1 MKDIKVKEKIKT
13 GVKTIDKSVVWTSNV
28 KDFVSDIRDRSNMIN
43 DDKTSNVEYADNK
56 IEFMVDKS
64 KNVTIIGSNKIFTK
78 TKDRMVDNYKNK
90 KKSKIKNDIE
100 KEIKEQTVKQ
110 AKNIPKNIER
120 AREFAIKSKQVAQVT
135 IKTTATIAKKI
146 TKAII
151 ASTKVL
157 IAGVK
162 SLVALLGTGG
172 VIALI
177 VVILICLIGLLC
189 SSFFGI
195 FFSNESNGRTMSSVI
210 SQINNEIY
218 QKAEREQLLTPNSEI
233 VVDSTVT
240 NWKEVIAVYS
250 VKYSNDKENADV
262 IMYINEKN
270 VNNIRNVFNDFNI
283 VSISK
288 ASSNGYVVSNS
299 DLFTI
304 NSPPNN
310 QAKTEKSKTIIH
322 VTINSKSVDDI
333 MNQYRFT
340 DEQKKNTRELL
351 SNKYSDLLSKL
362 LYGANFGDYINW
374 KQTDEA
380 WASTPI
386 GTSGKT
392 IGEIGCLAT
401 SISILIERSGAG
413 KTIIPFTP
421 QTFVQKMNENGGF
434 DEKGNLQYE
443 AITKFIPSFSFV
455 GRVDLKDKTKA
466 EKYQLINKYQSS
478 NYYLALEVLGDT
490 GQHWVAV
497 IDTTANKVT
506 IADPGSSTTDLWSF
520 YDWKKISQF
529 VYFKAKDI

>member
-1 MKDIKVKEKIKT
+1 MKDIKVKEKFKSGI
-13 GVKTIDKSVVWTSNV
+13 KTIDKSVVWTYKV
-28 KDFVSDIRDRSNMIN
+28 KDSISDIRDRSNMIN
-43 DDKTSNVEYADNK
+43 DDKTSNVEYANNK
-56 IEFMVDKS
+56 IESMVDKS
-64 KNVTIIGSNKIFTK
+64 KNTTIIGSNKIFTK
-78 TKDRMVDNYKNK
+78 TKDRMIDYYRIKKN
-90 KKSKIKNDIE
+90 SKIKNDIE

-135 IKTTATIAKKI
+135 VKTTATIAKKI
-146 TKAII
+146 TKAIV

-162 SLVALLGTGG
+162 SLGALLGTGG

-195 FFSNESNGRTMSSVI
+195 FFSNESNSRTMSSVI

-218 QKAEREQLLTPNSEI
+218 QKAERDQLLTPNSEI
-233 VVDSTVT
+233 VIDNTVT

-250 VKYSNDKENADV
+250 VKYSSDKENADV

-270 VNNIRNVFNDFNI
+270 INNIRNVFNDFNT
-283 VSISK
+283 VSISR
-288 ASSNGYVVSNS
+288 ASSNGYVVSNG
-299 DLFTI
+299 
-304 NSPPNN
+304 NSFAINN
-310 QAKTEKSKTIIH
+310 QEKTEVGKTAIH

-351 SNKYSDLLSKL
+351 SNKYSDLWSKL
-362 LYGANFGDYINW
+362 LYGANFGDFINW
-374 KQTDEA
+374 KQTDEV
-380 WASTPI
+380 WSSTPI

-392 IGEIGCLAT
+392 IGEIGCLST
-401 SISILIERSGAG
+401 SISILIEMSGAG

-434 DEKGNLQYE
+434 DEKGNLQYG

-455 GRVDLKDKTKA
+455 GRVDLKDKTKS
-466 EKYQLINKYQSS
+466 EKYHLINKYQSS

-497 IDTTANKVT
+497 IDTTGNKVT

-520 YDWKKISQF
+520 YDWKNTSQF
-529 VYFKAKDI
+529 VYFKNN

>member
-1 MKDIKVKEKIKT
+1 MKDIKVKEKFKA

-28 KDFVSDIRDRSNMIN
+28 KDFVSDIRDKSNMIN
-43 DDKTSNVEYADNK
+43 DNKTSNVEYADNK
-56 IEFMVDKS
+56 IESMVDKS
-64 KNVTIIGSNKIFTK
+64 KNESIIVSNKIFTK
-78 TKDRMVDNYKNK
+78 TKDRMIDNYKNK
-90 KKSKIKNDIE
+90 KNSKIKNDVE

-110 AKNIPKNIER
+110 AKNITKNIER

-135 IKTTATIAKKI
+135 SKTTTTIAKKI

-270 VNNIRNVFNDFNI
+270 VNNIRNVFNDFNT

-288 ASSNGYVVSNS
+288 ASSNGYVVSDS

-304 NSPPNN
+304 NGPPNN

-351 SNKYSDLLSKL
+351 SNKYSDLWSKL

-413 KTIIPFTP
+413 KNIIPFTP
-421 QTFVQKMNENGGF
+421 QTFVKKMNENGGF
-434 DEKGNLQYE
+434 DEKGNLQYG

-466 EKYQLINKYQSS
+466 EKYQLINKYQSG

-497 IDTTANKVT
+497 IDTTGNKVT

-520 YDWKKISQF
+520 YDWKNTSQF
-529 VYFKAKDI
+529 VYFRNS